1 MGFIKLL
8 RVRASN
14 YKNCCDDFTIDFVA
28 KSKKTS
34 EDKEYELLKIA
45 DELYVYNTV
54 MIAGGN
60 ASGKTSALELLNC
73 VYSILGEFR
82 FKDDNQDFD
91 EVTLEIFFYYEKYI
105 FKYSTIL
112 KTAYGMN
119 EYLDFTEQHLYRKKY
134 YKSKV
139 KEIFEDVG
147 FEEVYCTWDL
157 PEDTSILFS
166 VLEKKT
172 KPALHLESCGTAENP
187 YQTMYKLILKFDIS
201 DDFLTKVMQMFDK
214 NVRRL
219 SLQGDDRS
227 VLEYNGVLLELTM
240 DELVHRLSEGTT
252 KGVLL
257 YLSAIATLRSGGV
270 LLIDE
275 IENQIDRKLIENLV
289 TLFKDKTVN
298 RQSASLV
305 FTTHQYELLDLTNRQ
320 DNIWIAKSAEQVHL
334 ENLYDTYNL
343 RPELIKSKHFYN
355 NDFGTE
361 VDYELL
367 MCLKKELL

>member
-1 MGFIKLL
+1 MCFIKLL

-14 YKNCCDDFTIDFVA
+14 YKNCCDDFTIGFVA

-45 DELYVYNTV
+45 DELYVFNTV

-60 ASGKTSALELLNC
+60 ASGKTSAIELLNC

-82 FKDDNQDFD
+82 FKDCNYIFDN
-91 EVTLEIFFYYEKYI
+91 VALEIIFYYENYI

-112 KTAYGMN
+112 KASDSIN
-119 EYLDFTEQHLYRKKY
+119 AYLDFIDQHLYRKKY

-139 KEIFEDVG
+139 KEIFEDAD
-147 FEEVYCTWDL
+147 FEEVDFTGRL

-166 VLEKKT
+166 VLKKKT
-172 KPALHLESCGTAENP
+172 KPTVFLESRGIIENP
-187 YQTMYKLILKFDIS
+187 YQSILELMLKFDIS
-201 DDFLTKVMQMFDK
+201 EDFLTKLMRMFDK

-219 SLQGDDRS
+219 SLHGNGYTILD
-227 VLEYNGVLLELTM
+227 YNGIMHELTV
-240 DELVHRLSEGTT
+240 DELACRLSGGTT

-257 YLSAIATLRSGGV
+257 YVSAIATLRSGG
-270 LLIDE
+270 LLLVDE

-289 TLFKDKTVN
+289 GLFKDKNVN

-320 DNIWIAKSAEQVHL
+320 DNIWIAKSAEKVHL
-334 ENLYDTYNL
+334 ENLYDVHNL

-361 VDYELL
+361 VDYESLT
-367 MCLKKELL
+367 CLKKELL